1 MPKIWYDDAWED
13 YTYWQQQ
20 DKKMLKKIN
29 NLLKDIS
36 RYGYNC
42 TGKPEPLKGN
52 LSGFWSV
59 HIDDKNRI
67 VFQIDND
74 NIIIAQCGSHYRDK

>member
-29 NLLKDIS
+29 NLLKDIA
-36 RYGYNC
+36 RNGYNC